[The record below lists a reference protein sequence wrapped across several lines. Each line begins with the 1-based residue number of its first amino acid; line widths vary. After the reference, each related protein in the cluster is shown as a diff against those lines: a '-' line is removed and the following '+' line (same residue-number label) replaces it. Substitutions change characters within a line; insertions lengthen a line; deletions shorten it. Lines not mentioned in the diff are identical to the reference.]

1 VEKVAVLFTS
11 ATGYGT
17 KSGANAEVSLS
28 SMSRM
33 LVGDWT
39 NGGSSWFSV
48 GIRCFVVGSGI
59 VGSILLKILGYE
71 YRWKGESLDV
81 CRFIYSLGQSQK
93 ATLPSSLLS
102 RCRNGKSPRAT
113 PRKFQ
118 SCCFGPLRH
127 VKTGTT
133 KPHRLLLQLC
143 SPRFHG
149 ASYDQKSQLI
159 SGETDHMSCH

>member
-39 NGGSSWFSV
+39 NRGWFSV
-48 GIRCFVVGSGI
+48 GLRCFVVGSGI
-59 VGSILLKILGYE
+59 VGSILLKILGYA

-81 CRFIYSLGQSQK
+81 CRFNL
-93 ATLPSSLLS
+93 
-102 RCRNGKSPRAT
+102 
-113 PRKFQ
+113 
-118 SCCFGPLRH
+118 
-127 VKTGTT
+127 
-133 KPHRLLLQLC
+133 
-143 SPRFHG
+143 
-149 ASYDQKSQLI
+149 
-159 SGETDHMSCH
+159 